1 MQIYKYTNH
10 GHVRKK
16 RIFLLL
22 IQVKKEWLFYLAQN
36 KNNSTAQNIW
46 FLCWRRRPLPH
57 VRVYWFEDKNIT
69 RILTSVQ

>member
-16 RIFLLL
+16 GIFLLL

-36 KNNSTAQNIW
+36 KNNSTAQYIW
-46 FLCWRRRPLPH
+46 FLYWRRRPLPL
-57 VRVYWFEDKNIT
+57 VRVYQFKDKNIT
-69 RILTSVQ
+69 CNFTSMQ